1 MEKIK
6 EISDKHNL
14 IVIEDACHALGGKYK
29 DYKIQYFPFLA
40 YKAAHIETVHFYG
53 YSVAR
58 KFVHLTP
65 EEKQKL
71 KIFNL
76 LEKIQLN

>member
-1 MEKIK
+1 MWV
-6 EISDKHNL
+6 SSYNQYYWSMCATLD
-14 IVIEDACHALGGKYK
+14 GKYK

-65 EEKQKL
+65 EEKEKL

-76 LEKIQLN
+76 LDKLQLN